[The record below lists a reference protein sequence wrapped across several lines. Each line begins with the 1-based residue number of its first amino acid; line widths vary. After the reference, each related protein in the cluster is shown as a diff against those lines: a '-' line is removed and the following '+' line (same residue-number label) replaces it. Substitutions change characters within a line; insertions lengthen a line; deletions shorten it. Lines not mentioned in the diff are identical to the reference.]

1 MTYMTRED
9 VPYHCALADAFTV
22 GDAYFCSVMGPTNPN
37 RDYLFTGCI
46 GNLPNLGAGGTDGQ
60 GSGPV
65 TANGLGKNDAYYV
78 WKTYPERLL
87 EKGISF
93 KFYQDLPV
101 GPPFAPSFGW
111 SPNNKFFGNY
121 GDNALLYFNKYFTA
135 DASSTLFKNVC
146 TGTQSETIM
155 PPAAAKAKDWGAW
168 ADHLFDQFRKDVKDG
183 TLPQVSWIVAPE
195 GYTEHSDAPMNYGA
209 WYISQIFDI
218 LVSNPEVFS
227 QTVFIINYDEA
238 DGSFDHLVPPA
249 PPETPANGDSTVKP
263 FDDEIV
269 TTSNPHGAIGLAQRV
284 PFLVISP
291 WSKGGYVNS
300 QVFDHSSVVQ
310 FL

>member
-1 MTYMTRED
+1 RPRGRANEALGFSVPRDSGDLGGPSRGVEVLPPWRIDPKSVGKGVKDMGGTWLPGTGHGWSGIHHAWNHGLYDNWAIQQGPIAMTYMTRED

-46 GNLPNLGAGGTDGQ
+46 GNVPGLPNGTDGQ

-101 GPPFAPSFGW
+101 GPPFAPNFGW

-121 GDNALLYFNKYFTA
+121 GDNTLLYFNQYFTA
-135 DASSTLFKNVC
+135 DASSTL
-146 TGTQSETIM
+146 
-155 PPAAAKAKDWGAW
+155 
-168 ADHLFDQFRKDVKDG
+168 
-183 TLPQVSWIVAPE
+183 
-195 GYTEHSDAPMNYGA
+195 
-209 WYISQIFDI
+209 
-218 LVSNPEVFS
+218 
-227 QTVFIINYDEA
+227 
-238 DGSFDHLVPPA
+238 
-249 PPETPANGDSTVKP
+249 
-263 FDDEIV
+263 
-269 TTSNPHGAIGLAQRV
+269 
-284 PFLVISP
+284 
-291 WSKGGYVNS
+291 
-300 QVFDHSSVVQ
+300 
-310 FL
+310 